1 MQQQDIAD
9 SYAESILGKNTGCE
23 DRNRTSNPGLRGRYR
38 DGRQKQRRNPAIFAG
53 CRPVGPAAGSADCK
67 ISPQG
72 PIKGSGGCRIGPFRE
87 DQARIT

>member
-9 SYAESILGKNTGCE
+9 GYAESILAKIPAAKRPEIPDFAVVIATDAKNSAEILLYSPGA
-23 DRNRTSNPGLRGRYR
+23 DR
-38 DGRQKQRRNPAIFAG
+38 
-53 CRPVGPAAGSADCK
+53 VGPAAGSADCK